1 MVSWSWRMGFVQV
14 PGFVKSSV
22 DVHWNTWSFSFL
34 HKLMVLR
41 VCLSIFVCCFTC
53 VHMLFPQHSSWS
65 LSSMIRIMRLRRR
78 YLSHTHTH
86 VTYRRL
92 SLSERERERKR
103 ERVRERE
110 RGMHVFVLGVESLLA
125 GAKSA
130 TRKQSIV
137 DLKLR

>member
-78 YLSHTHTH
+78 YLSHTHTCH
-86 VTYRRL
+86 IPQVE
-92 SLSERERERKR
+92 SLGEREREKERESERERERDACIC
-103 ERVRERE
+103 
-110 RGMHVFVLGVESLLA
+110 LGC
-125 GAKSA
+125 
-130 TRKQSIV
+130 
-137 DLKLR
+137 